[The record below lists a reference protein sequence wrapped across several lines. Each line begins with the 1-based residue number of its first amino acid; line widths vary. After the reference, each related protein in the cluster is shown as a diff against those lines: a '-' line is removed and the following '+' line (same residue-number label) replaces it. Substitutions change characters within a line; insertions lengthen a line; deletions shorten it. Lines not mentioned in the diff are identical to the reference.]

1 MEEKN
6 NDVVENTTEP
16 KVDEKVEKLKIK
28 KKPKKFSNSKDGD
41 VTKVNLEELVKKT
54 EDVIKVDLSKPKED
68 VEVEKEVNEALE
80 ETVEQTP
87 LLEEITEE
95 QEATKVI
102 EPPKEIKNEL
112 PENIQKLVDFMN
124 DTGGDVKDY
133 VNLNTDYSKLDND
146 TLLREYYNKTKP
158 HLNDEEINFL
168 MEDNFSYDEDVDDTK
183 DIQRKKLA
191 LKEQVADA
199 KSHLDG
205 LKSKYYEDIKYGSKL
220 TSEQQ
225 KAIDFFNRYEK
236 EAEDAK

>member
-1 MEEKN
+1 MKEKK
-6 NDVVENTTEP
+6 NDVVENTTEQP

-28 KKPKKFSNSKDGD
+28 KKPKKFSNNTDGD

-68 VEVEKEVNEALE
+68 VKIEEEVIEKVTNKEPVNETSE
-80 ETVEQTP
+80 ETIEQTP

-205 LKSKYYEDIKYGSKL
+205 LKSKYYEIWF
-220 TSEQQ
+220 
-225 KAIDFFNRYEK
+225 KAYE
-236 EAEDAK
+236 

>member
-41 VTKVNLEELVKKT
+41 VTKVNLEEIVKKT

-68 VEVEKEVNEALE
+68 VEVEKEVNEVVE
-80 ETVEQTP
+80 ETIEQTP

-95 QEATKVI
+95 QETTKVV
-102 EPPKEIKNEL
+102 EPPKEVKNEL

-133 VNLNTDYSKLDND
+133 VNLNTDYSELDND

-183 DIQRKKLA
+183 HIQRKKLA
-191 LKEQVADA
+191 
-199 KSHLDG
+199 
-205 LKSKYYEDIKYGSKL
+205 
-220 TSEQQ
+220 
-225 KAIDFFNRYEK
+225 
-236 EAEDAK
+236 